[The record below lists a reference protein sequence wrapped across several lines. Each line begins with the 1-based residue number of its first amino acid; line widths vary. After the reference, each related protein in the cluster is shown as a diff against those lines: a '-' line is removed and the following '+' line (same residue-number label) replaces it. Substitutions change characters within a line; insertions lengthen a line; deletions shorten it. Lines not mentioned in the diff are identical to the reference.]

1 MMDFEEEYQD
11 VLQNIEFG
19 IISFYRRNPGLNDR
33 AVMRVVEA
41 LLDTYIAEALE
52 KKPRPAALGPLEQRL
67 LENVYPICEWRL
79 GRARLAN
86 APGRDMPVE
95 TISIDELILCLKR
108 IRKSVKYWHQKDGT
122 QGYLN
127 YVAEFVK

>member
-1 MMDFEEEYQD
+1 MEFEEEYED

-41 LLDTYIAEALE
+41 LLDTYNAEALE
-52 KKPRPAALGPLEQRL
+52 KKPKPAALSVQEQRL
-67 LENVYPICEWRL
+67 LENVYPFCEWRL

-86 APGRDMPVE
+86 ATEPDEPVE
-95 TISIDELILCLKR
+95 AISIDEMILCLKR
-108 IRKSVKYWHQKDGT
+108 IRKSIKHWHQKDGP
-122 QGYLN
+122 QGYLR

>member
-1 MMDFEEEYQD
+1 

-41 LLDTYIAEALE
+41 LLDTYNAEALE
-52 KKPRPAALGPLEQRL
+52 KKPKPAALGALEQRL
-67 LENVYPICEWRL
+67 LENVCPFCEWRL
-79 GRARLAN
+79 GRARLAD
-86 APGRDMPVE
+86 ASELDTPIEP
-95 TISIDELILCLKR
+95 ISIDEMILCLKR
-108 IRKSVKYWHQKDGT
+108 IRKSVKYWHQKEGS